1 MWVGFELQFYF
12 LSVNS
17 SAPAILA
24 VDFSQNIGYYES
36 RNYRRLEN
44 LKKRRRCGIETEVP
58 SLKKTNGFA
67 IFVAILSALAA
78 IAGAAVAIAFYFEK
92 KKKDEEELEHYL
104 DCSIQ

>member
-1 MWVGFELQFYF
+1 
-12 LSVNS
+12 
-17 SAPAILA
+17 
-24 VDFSQNIGYYES
+24 
-36 RNYRRLEN
+36 
-44 LKKRRRCGIETEVP
+44 VP

-67 IFVAILSALAA
+67 IFAAILSALAA